1 MAPVA
6 SAPHTELLSAR
17 TANNLQGKAVT
28 QLHLTTVAVP
38 EVTYM
43 GIFLC
48 VRLCVSLCVCVL
60 ACECTLQID
69 LNVARQVFLAEA
81 LGEKDRL

>member
-48 VRLCVSLCVCVL
+48 VRLCVCVL